1 VTTRPTKGGPA
12 ADPDTDTGSE
22 TDPGEAGQTGQTGK
36 SGQAGQPNQANQSGR
51 SGAAK
56 QAPGRQPA
64 GRATGKTA
72 TATGT
77 PAAATPGAARATT
90 PTGMPT
96 GPATLADVLALL
108 DRYRLRAHRMARAQ
122 YLAGKRAGTFRA
134 WLGVPAVV
142 AGAVVGSSIIASIS
156 IRPGPLLVLGAGV
169 AALLTAGLTALQTFF
184 GYAERAEKHRTAGAT
199 YTSFYRRL
207 DLLALRFRAA
217 TPTPVDALRELTDL
231 VEELDRFQSDAL
243 DVPDRFYDRSRREQ
257 ERDTE
262 GV

>member
-1 VTTRPTKGGPA
+1 MTTRPTKGGPA
-12 ADPDTDTGSE
+12 ADPDTDAGE
-22 TDPGEAGQTGQTGK
+22 NGPGQAGPTSPSGQTGQAGK
-36 SGQAGQPNQANQSGR
+36 P
-51 SGAAK
+51 GAAR
-56 QAPGRQPA
+56 QAAGRQPA
-64 GRATGKTA
+64 AKAAGRTA
-72 TATGT
+72 AASSAAAN
-77 PAAATPGAARATT
+77 PAAGTSGAARATT

-122 YLAGKRAGTFRA
+122 YLAGKRAGTFRG
-134 WLGVPAVV
+134 WLGVPAVIG
-142 AGAVVGSSIIASIS
+142 GAVVGSSIIASIS
-156 IRPGPLLVLGAGV
+156 ISPGPLLVLGAGV
-169 AALLTAGLTALQTFF
+169 ASLLTAGLTALQTFF

-199 YTSFYRRL
+199 YTSFHRRL

-217 TPTPVDALRELTDL
+217 APTPVDALRELTDL
-231 VEELDRFQSDAL
+231 VEELDRFQSDTL